1 MGPADAEIDEPDR
14 FDAGDGAMQCDC
26 ARSLIEALTG
36 SAADEAPAA
45 DEASPAPLGR
55 CLWCGEPSGAPA
67 AESLV
72 PGR

>member
-1 MGPADAEIDEPDR
+1 
-14 FDAGDGAMQCDC
+14 MQCDC

-36 SAADEAPAA
+36 SVADEVPAIPETSPATGEAAPA
-45 DEASPAPLGR
+45 PFGR
-55 CLWCGEPSGAPA
+55 CLWCGEPSEAPA